1 MTERDDPAMPADGP
15 DYDGSVY
22 DDLLEAE
29 IARLPHGVVRVDALG
44 TVRAANPAAAALLGQ
59 PSAMLV
65 GRDFFRD
72 LVPGANVPR
81 GRGRFLA
88 GLRGGRLDA
97 GGRFALD
104 RAEGPVRFDL
114 RMRTDAPAREA
125 WITLDSVEALAPRDA
140 GRGAAAVERRER
152 AEPVDVS
159 VCERE
164 PIHIPGSI
172 QPDAVLLVADA
183 TDLRIL
189 AHSANVA
196 EAFPGRA
203 TKLLGCPLD
212 RLLPLAFVSRL
223 REALAK
229 GRLGGDQTIADR
241 VYPDGAPACLAVA
254 HAQAGRVLVELEGIP
269 DRPGDFGS
277 AHPSNAGPAVARLRA
292 AQTVAEAAEA
302 TAREVRAMTGFDSV
316 LVYRFDADWNGEA
329 IAEAKAA
336 AWSRSLLGLHFPA
349 SDIPAQA
356 RALYLRSRSRFVTD
370 RDAEPV
376 PILGDAALAETP
388 VDLTFAQ
395 HRSLSPIHLEYQRN
409 LGVNGSMS
417 ASIIVG
423 GVLWGL
429 LIGHHRRPLY
439 VPPETRAT
447 ASLMAEALAMRVQE
461 IEGRRLWEAQQAHL
475 AAEGRLVRRLTRSDD
490 YVAALT
496 DGDTTM
502 LDLFEAEGAAIAT
515 EDGVTVIG
523 LTPDPEAVC
532 ALRDWLRATVPPGEA
547 GYSTHGLS
555 AAYPPATTFADRAS
569 GLAAVFID
577 ESRRNLL
584 LWFRP
589 EVPSTVS
596 WGGDPRKPVTPGN
609 ESAPILP
616 RRSFERWVEERRGFS
631 KPWAAWQLSFATS
644 LAQVVE
650 GVVLR
655 QRRTIIELTGLLAD
669 RERALEQKD
678 VLSREIDHRVK
689 NSLQIVSAFLQM
701 QQRQTKDPEARQA
714 FAETSARVMSVAR
727 VHDSLYQAES
737 IEDVDLGQTIENLCR
752 DLSGMA
758 GDGHSIGITAES
770 GVMVPYRKA
779 VALSLIATELV
790 TNAFKYAFR
799 EAAGGHIAVSIS
811 DRGDGRVR
819 LRVCDDGEGL
829 PDGWTERKPRGTG
842 LGMKLVRAML
852 DQINATLEVANE
864 KGACFTID
872 A

>member
-1 MTERDDPAMPADGP
+1 MTKRDSHEMPAEGP
-15 DYDGSVY
+15 DYEN
-22 DDLLEAE
+22 LAE
-29 IARLPHGVVRVDALG
+29 DAFARLSHGVVRVDALG
-44 TVRAANPAAAALLGQ
+44 IVRAANPAAAELLGC
-59 PSAMLV
+59 PAGRLV

-88 GLRGGRLDA
+88 GLRGGHLEA

-104 RAEGPVRFDL
+104 RAAGPVRFDL
-114 RMRTDAPAREA
+114 RMRADAASRGA
-125 WITLDSVEALAPRDA
+125 WIALEPVETPPLRDT
-140 GRGAAAVERRER
+140 GRGTAAVERRER

-159 VCERE
+159 ACERE

-183 TDLRIL
+183 ADFRVL
-189 AHSANVA
+189 AYSFNVA
-196 EAFPGRA
+196 EAFPGA
-203 TKLLGCPLD
+203 TTALLGRPLD
-212 RLLPLAFVSRL
+212 DLLPETFVSRI
-223 REALAK
+223 REALAQASLVE
-229 GRLGGDQTIADR
+229 GRTVTDFVRL
-241 VYPDGAPACLAVA
+241 DGAATCLATA
-254 HAQAGRVLVELEGIP
+254 HAKAGRILVELEGVP
-269 DRPGDFGS
+269 DRPGDFGPT
-277 AHPSNAGPAVARLRA
+277 HPPNAGPAVSRLRA
-292 AQTVAEAAEA
+292 ARTVAEAAEA
-302 TAREVRAMTGFDSV
+302 TAREVRAMTGLESV

-329 IAEAKAA
+329 IAEDRVAD
-336 AWSRSLLGLHFPA
+336 WSRSLLGLHFPA

-376 PILGDAALAETP
+376 PILGDAALAEAP

-423 GVLWGL
+423 GTLWGL
-429 LIGHHRRPLY
+429 LIGHHRRPHY
-439 VPPETRAT
+439 VPPEARSA
-447 ASLMAEALAMRVQE
+447 AALLAEALAMRVQE

-490 YVAALT
+490 YVTALT
-496 DGDTTM
+496 GGDTTM
-502 LDLFEAEGAAIAT
+502 LDLFEAEGAAIAS
-515 EDGVTVIG
+515 EDGVTLIG
-523 LTPDPEAVC
+523 LTPDAGAVA
-532 ALRDWLRATVPPGEA
+532 ALRDWLRATVPPNES

-555 AAYPPATTFADRAS
+555 AAYPPAAAFADRAS
-569 GLAAVFID
+569 GLAAVFVD
-577 ESRRNLL
+577 EARRNLL

-596 WGGDPRKPVTPGN
+596 WGGDPRKPVAPGN

-631 KPWAAWQLSFATS
+631 KPWAEWQLSFATS

-655 QRRTIIELTGLLAD
+655 QRRTIVELTSLLAD
-669 RERALEQKD
+669 REKALEQKD

-701 QQRQTKDPEARQA
+701 QQRQTKDPDARQA

-737 IEDVDLGQTIENLCR
+737 VEDVDLGQTIENLCR

-758 GDGHSIGITAES
+758 GDGHSIGITAAT

-790 TNAFKYAFR
+790 TNAFKYASR
-799 EAAGGHIAVSIS
+799 EAGGGHIAVSVS
-811 DRGDGRVR
+811 DEGGGRVR

-829 PDGWTERKPRGTG
+829 PEGWAERKPRGTG

-852 DQINATLEVANE
+852 DQIDATLEVANDP
-864 KGACFTID
+864 GACFTVN